1 MGVTVLH
8 EMVEGTG
15 PLIKVGDKVVI
26 HSTGTV
32 KQSAITFDDSREG
45 GFAYTVAV
53 GVNRAIRGMDTALL
67 QMRKGCHRQLLITAD
82 HAYGAEGL
90 RPHVPPNADVIYDV
104 EVVDINESL
113 VAQGIR
119 ARREEEARTARYL
132 KIQDAERALEAAG
145 GSSRPKRGAEAQS
158 SGSSESSSDSESSD
172 SEARKRRKKRER
184 KEKKKKREKGKEKD
198 KDKEKR
204 KEKRKDRKQEKRERH
219 KKDKRKSKETKR
231 D

>member
-1 MGVTVLH
+1 MATASPIGWLSDSPC
-8 EMVEGTG
+8 GTMAG

-67 QMRKGCHRQLLITAD
+67 QMRKGCHRRAQPSRPVLFPFAVFLTGILRHRQLLITAD

-145 GSSRPKRGAEAQS
+145 EPHSWRMVLLDAARHGVAGRGWLAER
-158 SGSSESSSDSESSD
+158 G
-172 SEARKRRKKRER
+172 RRSAA
-184 KEKKKKREKGKEKD
+184 G
-198 KDKEKR
+198 
-204 KEKRKDRKQEKRERH
+204 
-219 KKDKRKSKETKR
+219 TA
-231 D
+231 